1 MGNCAEQPLR
11 SELLSVDQLR
21 QHARTIASSHEIDKR
36 FGPDRLLP
44 RLAENEVA
52 LLRAYEAVSDAVKQG
67 VRIAP
72 AADWLLDNFHLI
84 EEQIRTAR
92 RHLPRTYSGELPRL
106 VSGPLAGYPRVYAIA
121 LELISHGDGR
131 VDAENLSGFV
141 ASYQTM
147 TTLKLGEL
155 WAIPT
160 MLRLALLENLRR
172 IAIRIAM
179 CRWDREAAN
188 LWADRMLEV
197 AEKEPRTLVLA
208 LADLVREDPPLTSVF
223 VAEFTRRLRGQNPTS
238 TLPMNW
244 LEQRLAETGQTP
256 EQLIQL
262 ESQNQAAD
270 QVSMSNSIGSLRFLS
285 AMDSANS
292 SRQ

>member
-1 MGNCAEQPLR
+1 MAGLATGRSQETGLAFNWTFMDLIRRRLFGAPRGRDGELRAEQPLR

-52 LLRAYEAVSDAVKQG
+52 LLHAYEAVSDAVKQD

-106 VSGPLAGYPRVYAIA
+106 AIGPLAGYPRVYAIA

-131 VDAENLSGFV
+131 VDAESLSGFV
-141 ASYQTM
+141 ASYQAI

-172 IAIRIAM
+172 IAIRIAT
-179 CRWDREAAN
+179 CRRIAP
-188 LWADRMLEV
+188 
-197 AEKEPRTLVLA
+197 PRTSGPTACWRLLK
-208 LADLVREDPPLTSVF
+208 RS
-223 VAEFTRRLRGQNPTS
+223 RRSWCWPWPTWS
-238 TLPMNW
+238 A
-244 LEQRLAETGQTP
+244 RARH
-256 EQLIQL
+256 
-262 ESQNQAAD
+262 SQ
-270 QVSMSNSIGSLRFLS
+270 VHSLR
-285 AMDSANS
+285 NS
-292 SRQ
+292 LVGCVARIQA